1 MDHIRV
7 SQCGNEK
14 IKAIMVRNTDEIKSE
29 VLAEELSFDN
39 AKGYTKG
46 YTKEWNL
53 NGEEVTL
60 GVERV

>member
-1 MDHIRV
+1 M
-7 SQCGNEK
+7 
-14 IKAIMVRNTDEIKSE
+14 DEIKSE

-39 AKGYTKG
+39 AKGYTK
-46 YTKEWNL
+46 EWNL